1 MSFLQFNHL
10 HILTSALMQW
20 LLGALWYS
28 PVLFGKPW
36 KAMVDVPPERKKT
49 RMVLGMIA
57 SFIGSVIVSFL
68 LMHVLWWAGVDGLKR
83 GVFVGFILWAGFI
96 FAPLSAQ
103 YIYEGRSFKLFAI
116 NTGYWL
122 VALLMSSALLARS

>member
-1 MSFLQFNHL
+1 
-10 HILTSALMQW
+10 MQW

>member
-10 HILTSALMQW
+10 HILTVAVLQW

-28 PVLFGKPW
+28 PVLFAKPW
-36 KAMVDVPPERKKT
+36 SAMVDVPSEAKKN
-49 RMVLGMIA
+49 RMILGMIA
-57 SFIGSVIVSFL
+57 SFVGNLVLSFL
-68 LMHVLWWAGVDGLKR
+68 LMHVLWWAGGDSLKR
-83 GVFVGFILWAGFI
+83 GAFVGFVLWAGFI

-103 YIYEGRSFKLFAI
+103 YIYEGRPFKLFAI

-122 VALLMSSALLARS
+122 IALSASGALLARW